1 MKLITVCGG
10 NKLYGSVD
18 IGGMKNSA
26 LPVIFATI
34 LTKNKCV
41 IENVPNVSDISLSF
55 EILRLLGASV
65 TYYPNTN
72 VAVIDTSTL
81 DKNYATYDI
90 VSRMRGSTYLI
101 GALLGR
107 FGSSHVG
114 WPGGCD
120 FGTRPID
127 RHIKGFEALG
137 AKCSFNDG
145 YIETVA
151 PDGLHGGSIYFDA
164 PSVGATVNVMIAAV
178 LANGDTVIDNA
189 AREPHIVD
197 LANFFNCCGAN
208 ISGAGTTT
216 IKIKG
221 VSSLHGCTYK
231 LVPDMIEAGTYM
243 AAAAATGGDVTVIN
257 VIPKHMETV
266 TAKLIEMGVD
276 VQVDDT
282 KITVRSTGEL
292 RGTAI
297 CALPYPGF
305 PTDMHPQFGALMCL
319 ANGISTVTE
328 GIWDNRF
335 KYLSELEKMGAVF
348 EVDKSK
354 AIITGAGGLSG
365 TKLHATDLRA
375 GAALIIA
382 AMAANGRSQ
391 ISGVEYIERGYHDI
405 VGKLRAL
412 GADIEMIE
420 Q

>member
-10 NKLYGSVD
+10 KKLYGSVG

-34 LTKNKCV
+34 LTRDKCI
-41 IENVPNVSDISLSF
+41 IENVPNVSDIALSF
-55 EILRLLGASV
+55 DILRLLGAQV

-72 VAVIDTSTL
+72 VAHIDTSTL
-81 DKNYATYDI
+81 SKNYATYDI

-107 FGSSHVG
+107 FGSSAVG

-151 PDGLHGGSIYFDA
+151 PNGLRGGSVYFDA
-164 PSVGATVNVMIAAV
+164 PSVGATINVMIAAV
-178 LANGDTVIDNA
+178 LAKGETIIDNA
-189 AREPHIVD
+189 AREPHVVD
-197 LANFFNCCGAN
+197 LANFFNCCGAR
-208 ISGAGTTT
+208 ITGAGTTT
-216 IKIKG
+216 IKVRG
-221 VSSLHGCTYK
+221 VESLRGCRYK

-243 AAAAATGGDVTVIN
+243 VAAAATGGEVTVDG

-266 TAKLIEMGVD
+266 TSKLLEMGAEVD
-276 VQVDDT
+276 VEDT
-282 KITVRSTGEL
+282 RITVRSGNGL
-292 RGTAI
+292 RGTSL

-319 ANGISTVTE
+319 ANGISTISE
-328 GIWDNRF
+328 GVWDNRF

-348 EVDKSK
+348 EVNNSK
-354 AIITGAGGLSG
+354 AIITGVGELVGAEM
-365 TKLHATDLRA
+365 HATDLRA
-375 GAALIIA
+375 GAALVIA
-382 AMAANGRSQ
+382 AMAANGRSR
-391 ISGVEYIERGYHDI
+391 ISGVEYIERGYNDM